1 MELVTTSMS
10 PFGKLVGLVNALESV
25 WTFYTV
31 FSGLRFGVFAFLL
44 QDPPAPWWL
53 VPAIALQVVF
63 ATVLL
68 GVAYGCLIESRWAF
82 LSGAIVSLGMLF
94 TFVAMFG
101 IVPNDYLAVAILL
114 CVVAAVGNALVWL
127 REKQSLI

>member
-1 MELVTTSMS
+1 MS
-10 PFGKLVGLVNALESV
+10 PFWKLVGLANALESV
-25 WTFYTV
+25 WTYYTL
-31 FSGLRFGVFAFLL
+31 FSGFRVGIFSV
-44 QDPPAPWWL
+44 PPWTPSAPWWL
-53 VPAIALQVVF
+53 LPVILFQIVF

-114 CVVAAVGNALVWL
+114 CVVAAVGNAVVWL
-127 REKQSLI
+127 RAK

>member
-1 MELVTTSMS
+1 MS
-10 PFGKLVGLVNALESV
+10 PFGKLVGLANALESV
-25 WTFYTV
+25 WTVYTV

-82 LSGAIVSLGMLF
+82 LSGATVSLGMLF